1 MTNLKALLKKDFK
14 ESYSYLLNFKAINK
28 DSKKRNKILLNI
40 LAILISF
47 GFLGS
52 IIIKLTDFYEVF
64 SSINQQ
70 ELFLMIIFI
79 LFGFSLIFFTIPY
92 IVSKI
97 YFSNDTDM
105 LLSMPVDIK
114 DIISSKII
122 AIGTSNLILGI
133 FMCLPFII
141 KYGISE
147 NAGIIYYIYSI
158 LNIIIVN
165 FTIVFSLSIIVLLIM
180 SFINLSNKMKDILK
194 FLGMLIMVSMIVII
208 QLITQSTINS
218 INDTQEIIDMI
229 NNSKSI
235 IDNITTVLIN
245 IKLSVKS
252 IINYDSIEGLIYL
265 LFSLIIMFAIYFLL
279 RIISNK
285 FLLNGLKK
293 EKEFRKNSKIKSLE
307 KTVKI
312 NSIPV
317 SIAKR
322 EIKQVIKTPVYLF
335 NTLFLGILM
344 PIVMILPIFFTL
356 PKEESIDLNMI
367 STSINQL
374 LGQVKFIDIFSYVII
389 VGFCFG
395 GFIGVLSSILSSTFT
410 REGKKIWILQ
420 VLPIKPLDQ
429 ILGRLLANE
438 ITLIFVILPTIL
450 LSLIIVRLPIYMYII
465 FILAVLIIMV
475 PLGLLQMQVD
485 IIMPK
490 LDWSNPQEA
499 MKQNF
504 GIFVS
509 IMLSFALIGLSS
521 FIGIKF
527 IYGKFESIQLLI
539 VYFLAII
546 IITSIVL
553 LYTLNKSIKKKFNYL

>member
-235 IDNITTVLIN
+235 IDNISTVLIN

-307 KTVKI
+307 K
-312 NSIPV
+312 NS
-317 SIAKR
+317 KD
-322 EIKQVIKTPVYLF
+322 K
-335 NTLFLGILM
+335 
-344 PIVMILPIFFTL
+344 
-356 PKEESIDLNMI
+356 
-367 STSINQL
+367 
-374 LGQVKFIDIFSYVII
+374 
-389 VGFCFG
+389 
-395 GFIGVLSSILSSTFT
+395 
-410 REGKKIWILQ
+410 
-420 VLPIKPLDQ
+420 
-429 ILGRLLANE
+429 
-438 ITLIFVILPTIL
+438 
-450 LSLIIVRLPIYMYII
+450 
-465 FILAVLIIMV
+465 
-475 PLGLLQMQVD
+475 
-485 IIMPK
+485 
-490 LDWSNPQEA
+490 
-499 MKQNF
+499 
-504 GIFVS
+504 
-509 IMLSFALIGLSS
+509 
-521 FIGIKF
+521 
-527 IYGKFESIQLLI
+527 
-539 VYFLAII
+539 
-546 IITSIVL
+546 
-553 LYTLNKSIKKKFNYL
+553 